1 MRPLLGGKKV
11 RQKPSHARLLRKI
24 ADPPPS
30 GRPGKL
36 DAIVVPASR
45 PASFVNG
52 LIDLSARLG
61 TLLVVLC
68 SLQTRV
74 DRVATRVA
82 STPGASALLVEVPRG
97 FEIPDM
103 PSRTSS
109 PEFTKANGGRVSD
122 LSTKRNL
129 GLLLARLNGW
139 TKIAFLDDDITLR
152 DPAAYRRVARQLEHS
167 SIAGMVCRDFPDN
180 SVVCHARRLAKLPQ
194 DNFVSGSVLGVRCGD
209 PTLPFFPDVYNE
221 DWFFFSRAVARH
233 DLLSV
238 GVATQTP
245 YEPFAD
251 PRRAA
256 HEEFGDLLAEGLYA
270 LIGDI
275 GDPKLAYHSQLR
287 YARGAFWEN
296 FLEARREGLTFTRDR
311 LKRFGAVLHGDSEA
325 DDALGSLEAAEHQL
339 STITSD
345 HCDGFLDAW
354 QDDLDDWETLCLRT
368 GCVGSMRESMGW
380 FEKLPWRTAQF
391 GDAHVDGSDHP
402 TLVGPAADLQ
412 AQPQL
417 MPIAG

>member
-11 RQKPSHARLLRKI
+11 RQKPSHARLLRTI

-30 GRPGKL
+30 RPSKF

-45 PASFVNG
+45 PASFING
-52 LIDLSARLG
+52 LIDLSASLG

-68 SLQTRV
+68 SLQTRA
-74 DRVATRVA
+74 DRVAARVA
-82 STPGASALLVEVPRG
+82 ATPGARALLVEVPRG

-109 PEFTKANGGRVSD
+109 PEFTRASGGRVSD

-152 DPAAYRRVARQLEHS
+152 DPAAYLRVARQLEHS
-167 SIAGMVCRDFPDN
+167 PIAGMVCRDFPDN
-180 SVVCHARRLAKLPQ
+180 SVACHARRLAKLPQ
-194 DNFVSGSVLGVRCGD
+194 DNFVSGSVLGVHCGD
-209 PTLPFFPDVYNE
+209 PELPFFPDVYNE

-238 GVATQTP
+238 GVATQSP

-275 GDPKLAYHSQLR
+275 GDSKLAYHSQLR

-296 FLEARREGLTFTRDR
+296 FLEARREGLNLTRER
-311 LKRFGAVLHGDSEA
+311 LTRFGAVLHGGGVA
-325 DDALGSLEAAEHQL
+325 DHALGSLDAAEHQL
-339 STITSD
+339 DQITPD
-345 HCDGFLDAW
+345 LCDAFLDAW
-354 QDDLDDWETLCLRT
+354 QDDLVDWETLCLRT
-368 GCVGSMRESMGW
+368 GYVASVRESMGW
-380 FEKLPWRTAQF
+380 FKELPWRTAQF
-391 GDAHVDGSDHP
+391 GDAHVEGSDHP
-402 TLVGPAADLQ
+402 TMVGSRDDLQ
-412 AQPQL
+412 AQPEL

>member
-11 RQKPSHARLLRKI
+11 RQKPSHARLLRTI

-30 GRPGKL
+30 RPGRL

-52 LIDLSARLG
+52 LIDLSARVG

-68 SLQTRV
+68 SLQTRA
-74 DRVATRVA
+74 DRVAARVA
-82 STPGASALLVEVPRG
+82 STPGARALLVEVPRG
-97 FEIPDM
+97 FQIPDM

-109 PEFTKANGGRVSD
+109 PQFTKASGGRVSD

-129 GLLLARLNGW
+129 GLLLARLTGW

-152 DPAAYRRVARQLEHS
+152 DPAAYLRLARQLEHS
-167 SIAGMVCRDFPDN
+167 PIAGMVCRDFPDN

-194 DNFVSGSVLGVRCGD
+194 DNFVSGSMLGVHCGD
-209 PTLPFFPDVYNE
+209 PALPFFPDVYNE

-238 GVATQTP
+238 GVATQAP

-270 LIGDI
+270 LIGDL
-275 GDPKLAYHSQLR
+275 GDPKLAYHRQLR
-287 YARGAFWEN
+287 LARGAYWKD
-296 FLEARREGLTFTRDR
+296 FLDARREGLNFTREH
-311 LKRFGAVLHGDSEA
+311 LKRFGAVLHGGGVA
-325 DDALGSLEAAEHQL
+325 DHALGSLEAAEHQL
-339 STITSD
+339 DQITPD
-345 HCDGFLDAW
+345 LCDAFLDAW
-354 QDDLDDWETLCLRT
+354 QDDLVDWETLCLRT
-368 GCVGSMRESMGW
+368 GYVGGMRESMGW
-380 FEKLPWRTAQF
+380 FEKLPWRIAKF

-402 TLVGPAADLQ
+402 ATVRPGADPQ
-412 AQPQL
+412 AQPEL
-417 MPIAG
+417 VPIPG

>member
-11 RQKPSHARLLRKI
+11 RQKPSHARLLRTI

-30 GRPGKL
+30 RPSKL
-36 DAIVVPASR
+36 DAIIVPASR
-45 PASFVNG
+45 PASSLSG

-74 DRVATRVA
+74 DGVAARVAR
-82 STPGASALLVEVPRG
+82 TPGARALLVEVPRG

-103 PSRTSS
+103 PTRTSS
-109 PEFTKANGGRVSD
+109 AEFTRASGDRVSD

-139 TKIAFLDDDITLR
+139 NKIAFLDDDITLR
-152 DPAAYRRVARQLEHS
+152 DPTAYLRVARQLEHS
-167 SIAGMVCRDFPDN
+167 SIAGMICREYPDN
-180 SVVCHARRLAKLPQ
+180 SVACHARRLAKLPQ

-209 PTLPFFPDVYNE
+209 PTLPFFPDIYNE
-221 DWFFFSRAVARH
+221 DWFFFSRAVAKH
-233 DLLSV
+233 DLLSA

-245 YEPFAD
+245 YEPFAN

-270 LIGDI
+270 LIGAI

-287 YARGAFWEN
+287 YARGAFWKD
-296 FLEARREGLTFTRDR
+296 FLEARREGLHLTRDH
-311 LKRFGAVLHGDSEA
+311 LKRLGAVLHGGGVA
-325 DDALGSLEAAEHQL
+325 DHALGSLETAEHQL
-339 STITSD
+339 DQITPD
-345 HCDGFLDAW
+345 LCDAFLDAW
-354 QDDLDDWETLCLRT
+354 QDDLVDWETLCLRT
-368 GCVGSMRESMGW
+368 GYVGSMREAMGW
-380 FEKLPWRTAQF
+380 FDKLPWRIAKF
-391 GDAHVDGSDHP
+391 GGAHIDGSDHP
-402 TLVGPAADLQ
+402 TMVGSSAYPQAEPQLVPAA
-412 AQPQL
+412 
-417 MPIAG
+417 G